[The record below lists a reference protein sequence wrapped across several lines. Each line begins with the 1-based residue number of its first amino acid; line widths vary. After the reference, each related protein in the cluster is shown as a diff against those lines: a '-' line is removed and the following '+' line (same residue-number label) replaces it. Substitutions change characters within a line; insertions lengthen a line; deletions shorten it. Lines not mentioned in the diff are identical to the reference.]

1 MKKKILLLDGYNLI
15 YRARYS
21 RMSIGEYPT
30 VFNFFRSLRPLVE
43 KFTPDEVYFVLEGR
57 PKKRLEMSPEYKG
70 QRTYHNKDNF
80 SIQRKII
87 ISLLKEYFPFN
98 VIRHPDYECDDV
110 INYLAETEHRN
121 DEVTIVSSDTDFIQT
136 ISDSV
141 FLFNPVSKKFIEA
154 VQYDYVS
161 HKALTGDKSD
171 NIEGFLGIGQ
181 KKAEKLLKE
190 ENALEAFLQ
199 EEGNKEKFNHN
210 YEMIKFHDL
219 TLDAESFELSKIFNP
234 DWEQLKIKFSE
245 FEFNSIIG
253 KEKSWKKYI
262 KTFEN
267 LERNGLNVW
276 ERIER

>member
-43 KFTPDEVYFVLEGR
+43 KFTPDDVYFVLEGR

-110 INYLAETEHRN
+110 INYLAEIEHIN
-121 DEVTIVSSDTDFIQT
+121 DEVTIISSDTDFIQT

-141 FLFNPVSKKFIEA
+141 SLFNPVSKKFIEA

-190 ENALEAFLQ
+190 ENALETFLQ
-199 EEGNKEKFNHN
+199 KEGNKEKFDHN

-219 TLDAESFELSKIFNP
+219 TSDEESFELSRVFNP

-267 LERNGLNVW
+267 LERNTLNVW

>member
-43 KFTPDEVYFVLEGR
+43 KFTPDDVYFVLEGR

-110 INYLAETEHRN
+110 INYLAEIEHRN
-121 DEVTIVSSDTDFIQT
+121 DEVTIISSDTDFIQT

-141 FLFNPVSKKFIEA
+141 SLFNPVTKKFIEA

-190 ENALEAFLQ
+190 ENALETFLQ

-219 TLDAESFELSKIFNP
+219 TTDAESFESSKVSNP

-245 FEFNSIIG
+245 FEFNSIMG

-267 LERNGLNVW
+267 LERNTQNV
-276 ERIER
+276 

>member
-43 KFTPDEVYFVLEGR
+43 KFTPNDVYFVLEGR

-110 INYLAETEHRN
+110 INYLAEIEHIN
-121 DEVTIVSSDTDFIQT
+121 DEVTIISSDTDFIQT

-141 FLFNPVSKKFIEA
+141 SLFNPVSKKFIEA
-154 VQYDYVS
+154 VRYDYVS

-190 ENALEAFLQ
+190 ENALETFLQ
-199 EEGNKEKFNHN
+199 KEGNKEKFDHN

-219 TLDAESFELSKIFNP
+219 TTDTESFESSRVFNP

-267 LERNGLNVW
+267 LERNTLNV
-276 ERIER
+276 

>member
-43 KFTPDEVYFVLEGR
+43 KFTPDDVYFVLEGR

-110 INYLAETEHRN
+110 INYLAEIEHIN
-121 DEVTIVSSDTDFIQT
+121 DEVTIISSDTDFIQT

-141 FLFNPVSKKFIEA
+141 SLFNPVSKKFIEA

-190 ENALEAFLQ
+190 ENALESFLQ
-199 EEGNKEKFNHN
+199 KEGNKEKFDHN

-219 TLDAESFELSKIFNP
+219 TSDEERFELSRVFSP

-267 LERNGLNVW
+267 LERNTLNV
-276 ERIER
+276 